1 MHSKSSVHNSHG
13 RRECPRPKMLVATLS
28 FLLSVTLP
36 LYFIGHFFFAAFVLH
51 TPMILPRRLFG
62 LTFAASSSLLLLVLL
77 EIWGKLEAD
86 SRLLI
91 WRLHLVGDLVL
102 VVLLLPYLLISLA
115 LQHATNCSVSIS
127 RWLALVLLAAW
138 LWLFYKIG
146 EPFPIMLAAGTSPDA
161 SAMSQGT
168 WDWTAGLTKPWTW
181 DLGVIAALCLSR
193 AGVVGVTVSS
203 VMSGIGAVY
212 GPATSLRRLVQSVD
226 RSMLEEAKRGVLTSV
241 TQLAKHRLRLRAFA
255 RRTTAL
261 RRRDA
266 EQRLITANA
275 WSDGRWHELSYAGLE
290 RFARCALASAQ
301 QAVPLYLRSSAYRE
315 ALRELRATQAED
327 RSRCAALRR
336 QLIALEQILDD
347 QQRATF
353 AQTRRGRLFNAIGW
367 VFSVYCVYKVVMA
380 TRSILKHSGA
390 AAAQGGINS
399 ATPAVPSAHSPSS
412 LSSSSS
418 SSSSSSFSTSPSSP
432 ATVDGVE
439 MQQELRSLGYSYV
452 VAQLEQLVAYWLNS
466 SHEAFVTRAL
476 GVAIRLSLL
485 DETVLAF
492 WSQGVSLVLIG
503 AMTFSSVRSFL
514 VQAARIA
521 VRIEQRSEQRRVER
535 LRRKQ
540 MQQQQQRPS
549 PSGSSFPTALS
560 PVVISADPKLAAAAS
575 AGVESG
581 SSSGGGAPALADLV
595 GCVAAELLG
604 FYLLSS
610 VLLMRASLP
619 HEFRRGISEAV
630 EMGGAV
636 SSSHQARE
644 LLSSGARVT
653 T

>member
-1 MHSKSSVHNSHG
+1 M
-13 RRECPRPKMLVATLS
+13 
-28 FLLSVTLP
+28 
-36 LYFIGHFFFAAFVLH
+36 
-51 TPMILPRRLFG
+51 
-62 LTFAASSSLLLLVLL
+62 
-77 EIWGKLEAD
+77 
-86 SRLLI
+86 
-91 WRLHLVGDLVL
+91 
-102 VVLLLPYLLISLA
+102 LLLPYLLISLA
-115 LQHATNCSVSIS
+115 RQHATNCSVSIS

-367 VFSVYCVYKVVMA
+367 VFSVNCVYKVVMA

-399 ATPAVPSAHSPSS
+399 ATPAVPSAHSLPRCRHPRPRPRPRPFPPR
-412 LSSSSS
+412 LLACHRGRRRDAAGAP
-418 SSSSSSFSTSPSSP
+418 F
-432 ATVDGVE
+432 
-439 MQQELRSLGYSYV
+439 LGYSYV

-466 SHEAFVTRAL
+466 SHEAFVTGRLCPYAFAARRDGARL
-476 GVAIRLSLL
+476 LVA
-485 DETVLAF
+485 
-492 WSQGVSLVLIG
+492 GVSLVLIG

-521 VRIEQRSEQRRVER
+521 VRIEQLRAATRGEASPEADAATAAAAVAIGLFASHGLVSGGHFRRS
-535 LRRKQ
+535 
-540 MQQQQQRPS
+540 
-549 PSGSSFPTALS
+549 
-560 PVVISADPKLAAAAS
+560 KLAAAAS